1 MGLFD
6 GWVQFFPDLWPGLIV
21 SIQLTVVAMVIALP
35 LATLLAIGAG
45 AAAPWVRWPTILLV
59 EVGRGMPGLVMLY
72 LVYYGG
78 PQVGISL
85 SSFVAAS
92 LGLGF
97 TASAYISEI
106 IRAGILAV
114 PRGQREASRA
124 LGLTPWK
131 EFRLVVLPQA
141 LRIVIPPLLGYG
153 IIIFQ
158 GTSLA
163 FAISTPELLSRAYN
177 AASITFQY
185 TAALTLAG
193 ALYAGISLTA
203 IALTGAPSYFSRSRS
218 RNTLRAVRNTTPAT
232 PSQGVP
238 S

>member
-1 MGLFD
+1 MSLLSD
-6 GWVQFFPDLWPGLIV
+6 WAHFFPELWPGLLV
-21 SIQLTVVAMVIALP
+21 SIRLTVVAMLIAVP
-35 LATLLAIGAG
+35 LGTLLAVGASSSS
-45 AAAPWVRWPTILLV
+45 WVRWPTILLV

-78 PQVGISL
+78 PQIGVSL
-85 SSFVAAS
+85 TSFVAAS
-92 LGLGF
+92 AGLGL
-97 TASAYISEI
+97 TAAAYISEI
-106 IRAGILAV
+106 IRAGLIAV

-141 LRIVIPPLLGYG
+141 IRIVIPPLIGYG
-153 IIIFQ
+153 IIVFQ

-185 TAALTLAG
+185 TATLTLAG
-193 ALYAGISLTA
+193 ALYAAISLA
-203 IALTGAPSYFSRSRS
+203 VIGLTGAPRFLGRARSL
-218 RNTLRAVRNTTPAT
+218 NTLRAARNASLPRTH
-232 PSQGVP
+232 
-238 S
+238 